1 MEASDPENWSEVKKI
16 LVILAH
22 PDDPEFFCGATIAR
36 WTRMG
41 HQVYYALLTRGDKGG
56 NGRWVDPVELVE
68 KREAEQKAAG
78 AILGVSKITFLDYP
92 DGYLQASP
100 ETRKAVVRLIRE
112 ERPNIVVSCD
122 PTNYFHRNNRINHP
136 DHRAAGQ
143 IVLEAIYPASGNMLY
158 YPELLD
164 EGLGAHQVEEV
175 WFSLSRE
182 PNTTIDVTS
191 TWEVRLQALH
201 QHRSQIDDMAKFDQ
215 AQRNRRTPDSTLES
229 PRYEESFRRV
239 VFEN

>member
-1 MEASDPENWSEVKKI
+1 MEASDPEQWSEVKKI

-36 WTRMG
+36 WTRLG
-41 HQVYYALLTRGDKGG
+41 HQVNYLLLTRGDKGG
-56 NGRWVDPVELVE
+56 NGRWVDPVALVS
-68 KREAEQKAAG
+68 KREAEQRAAG
-78 AILGVSKITFLDYP
+78 AILGVTSIAFLDFP
-92 DGYLQASP
+92 DGYLLATL
-100 ETRKAVVRLIRE
+100 ETRREVVRIIRQE
-112 ERPNIVVSCD
+112 QPNIVVSCD
-122 PTNYFHRNNRINHP
+122 PTNFFHRNNRINHP

-164 EGLGAHQVEEV
+164 EGLSAHQVEEV

-182 PNTTIDVTS
+182 PNTTIDVTL

-201 QHRSQIDDMAKFDQ
+201 QHRSQIDDLAKFDQ
-215 AQRNRRTPDSTLES
+215 AQHNRYTPDSTLES
-229 PRYEESFRRV
+229 PRYEESFRRI